1 MLLLCCWYK
10 NELVKLENENET
22 LSLDIEKMEKYLAGM
37 EKWKSEA
44 EANMLVLVGELQ
56 QKGVLACL
64 CSKTDCCVVCC
75 ISLVKYVFAKY

>member
-64 CSKTDCCVVCC
+64 CSKTDCYVVCC
-75 ISLVKYVFAKY
+75 ISLVKYVFAKC